1 MTTSPTSSADAP
13 GTVTPVAAI
22 VEWTGQDGQPCYL
35 SDSSSNPLTFTID
48 LDRSSNTALLK
59 LRIQLE
65 LRKPVSGKTSLC
77 LYIPPERIHSA
88 ALDSSELST
97 ESKRLQG
104 HKLVCMRLELAK
116 AADLVAPDWPL
127 RPNNKV
133 HGAVLDSAQIL
144 AQQTFIT
151 LHVSDTLLP
160 KTQLEWLCESISRR
174 ELNSVDSSTDG
185 GYDGQNGR
193 IIGPELFAPRD
204 GAVAQGPPSYEEVE
218 PPPPPPPIV
227 PDGHE
232 SESASSSKKRKLSN
246 SATEGVEIGCI
257 ERMCRKIFSE
267 QLGQMETRMKEW
279 VDQRL
284 AEQEKKYD
292 DRLDKLEDQIQE
304 IEGHVD
310 ERVWLEVD
318 DLRTGIQDDFDRL
331 RSETEEF
338 IREENRGAVDDIR
351 KQLSES
357 DALSH
362 GPRRP
367 KELFLFLSHGIPAGV
382 PALFPTL
389 H

>member
-1 MTTSPTSSADAP
+1 MTTSPTSPADVS

-35 SDSSSNPLTFTID
+35 SDSGSNPLTFTID
-48 LDRSSNTALLK
+48 LDRSSKTALLK

-65 LRKPVSGKTSLC
+65 LRKPVSGKTSLY

-160 KTQLEWLCESISRR
+160 KTQLEWLCESICRR
-174 ELNSVDSSTDG
+174 ELHLVDSSTDG
-185 GYDGQNGR
+185 GGAYDGQNGM

-204 GAVAQGPPSYEEVE
+204 GAIAQGPPSYEEVE

-227 PDGHE
+227 PTGHGKTN
-232 SESASSSKKRKLSN
+232 SCLVTWGVRVLTWTQSLRVPPVPRKEN
-246 SATEGVEIGCI
+246 SVV
-257 ERMCRKIFSE
+257 
-267 QLGQMETRMKEW
+267 L
-279 VDQRL
+279 L
-284 AEQEKKYD
+284 P
-292 DRLDKLEDQIQE
+292 
-304 IEGHVD
+304 
-310 ERVWLEVD
+310 RV
-318 DLRTGIQDDFDRL
+318 
-331 RSETEEF
+331 
-338 IREENRGAVDDIR
+338 
-351 KQLSES
+351 
-357 DALSH
+357 
-362 GPRRP
+362 
-367 KELFLFLSHGIPAGV
+367 
-382 PALFPTL
+382 
-389 H
+389 